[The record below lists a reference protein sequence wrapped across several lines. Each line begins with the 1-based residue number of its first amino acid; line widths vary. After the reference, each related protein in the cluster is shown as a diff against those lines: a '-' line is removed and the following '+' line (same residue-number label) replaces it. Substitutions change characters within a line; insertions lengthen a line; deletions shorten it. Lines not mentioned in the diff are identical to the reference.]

1 MGRPKKV
8 TNNVEDAVKLADELI
23 ALEAEKKDKANDP
36 APEDKAPVDESEVNL
51 DNAESDETYDLS
63 NLDEE
68 PDVVAEDKDLAHK
81 YSVLQGKYEAE
92 TGRLSRELSQ
102 LNTELQALRTQLA
115 TRSSAS
121 DATIDDTS
129 SGDAG
134 VETLREQ
141 YPELYKG
148 FLSLARQEAK
158 AEVTRT
164 FKGTSEKVDAIV
176 RESDETK
183 KTNYFTKLSE
193 LVPAWEQIN
202 NHPSFAKWL
211 IEPDEFSGT
220 NRRNLLGSA
229 FNRLDAVTSA
239 KFFNAFIKEKGI
251 KVRGSQS
258 SDDDD
263 IAPDTSGG
271 NVRPQ
276 SRIRSG
282 EVTRAEMQKFYQDK
296 AHGRLSGTEA
306 EINKKEARFFQAVR
320 EGKVIG

>member
-1 MGRPKKV
+1 MARPKKV
-8 TNNVEDAVKLADELI
+8 SNNVEDAAKLADELI
-23 ALEAEKKDKANDP
+23 ALEAAARNGNSNDS
-36 APEDKAPVDESEVNL
+36 ALDENQVDESETNL
-51 DNAESDETYDLS
+51 DNAESNDTYDLS
-63 NLDEE
+63 NLEDESN
-68 PDVVAEDKDLAHK
+68 VVTEDKDLAHK

-102 LNTELQALRTQLA
+102 LNIELQALKVQLA
-115 TRSSAS
+115 TKSSVSDPALDEAS
-121 DATIDDTS
+121 SD
-129 SGDAG
+129 DAG
-134 VETLREQ
+134 VEALREQ

-148 FLSLARQEAK
+148 FLLLARQEAK
-158 AEVTRT
+158 AEVTRS

-183 KTNYFTKLSE
+183 KANYYTKLSE

-251 KVRGSQS
+251 KVRGQS
-258 SDDDD
+258 SNNDD

-276 SRIRSG
+276 SRIRAG
-282 EVTRAEMQKFYQDK
+282 EVTRAEMQQFYQDK

-306 EINKKEARFFQAVR
+306 EINKREARFFQAVR